1 MSAFR
6 QRFLLF
12 VLLLPCSAAAFS
24 QASLSGNEKRIALL
38 FSELKQKEDAGFK
51 QAIADSIRITVKETL
66 SLPGAFEYPFSAA
79 PMGKITSSDNRIRFY
94 TWNIP
99 YMDGHTDY
107 FGFIQVKQEDKT
119 MALTELQDKSRELT
133 APETLTLPA
142 SQWYGMLVYDIVVR
156 KSAGLTSYTLL
167 GFANE
172 DFFVSRKAVDIL
184 TIDPLGMLWF
194 GKPVFR
200 VRGKVQ
206 SRLIF
211 HYSSKARM
219 SLVWNEKQNMIIFD
233 HLSPSKPQYQGNFQY
248 YGPDL
253 SFDAL
258 RFENG
263 FWELTE
269 DVDIRNTDPGF

>member
-1 MSAFR
+1 MSALR
-6 QRFLLF
+6 QCFLL
-12 VLLLPCSAAAFS
+12 VALLLPCSAPALS
-24 QASLSGNEKRIALL
+24 QASLSENEKRIAVL
-38 FSELKQKEDAGFK
+38 FSQLKQDGDAAYK
-51 QAIADSIRITVKETL
+51 QALADSIRITMKTAL
-66 SLPGAFEYPFSAA
+66 SLPGAYEYPFTAA
-79 PMGKITSSDNRIRFY
+79 PVGKITSSDNRIRFY

-107 FGFIQVKQEDKT
+107 FGFVQAKQEDKSIT
-119 MALTELQDKSRELT
+119 LTELQDKTRELT

-156 KSAGLTSYTLL
+156 KSAGMTYYTLL

-172 DFFVSRKAVDIL
+172 DFFVSRKVVDIL
-184 TIDPLGMLWF
+184 TMDPQGMLWF

-200 VRGKVQ
+200 VHGKVQ

-211 HYSSKARM
+211 RYSSKARM
-219 SLVWNEKQNMIIFD
+219 SMVWNEKQNMIIFD

-269 DVDIRNTDPGF
+269 DVDVRNTDPAF

>member
-24 QASLSGNEKRIALL
+24 QASLSANEKRIALL

-51 QAIADSIRITVKETL
+51 QAIADSLRITVKATL
-66 SLPGAFEYPFSAA
+66 ALPGAFEYPFSAA
-79 PMGKITSSDNRIRFY
+79 PIGKITSSDNRIRFY

-99 YMDGHTDY
+99 YMDGHTDF
-107 FGFIQVKQEDKT
+107 FGFVQVKQEDKT
-119 MALTELQDKSRELT
+119 IALTELQDKSRELT

-142 SQWYGMLVYDIVVR
+142 SQWFGMLVYDIVVR

-172 DFFVSRKAVDIL
+172 DYFVSRKAVDIL
-184 TIDPLGMLWF
+184 TIDPQGMLWF

-200 VRGKVQ
+200 VHGKMQ

-211 HYSSKARM
+211 RYSSKARM